1 MALNLAVGDFE
12 RNGDIYGHWGGMG
25 CRVRKTRA
33 SNLFEYHCVTT
44 VNKIENVFLKNFFR
58 SKVGVEHYHLIM
70 HLRF

>member
-1 MALNLAVGDFE
+1 M
-12 RNGDIYGHWGGMG
+12 
-25 CRVRKTRA
+25 RKTRA

-44 VNKIENVFLKNFFR
+44 VEKKENVFLKNKIR